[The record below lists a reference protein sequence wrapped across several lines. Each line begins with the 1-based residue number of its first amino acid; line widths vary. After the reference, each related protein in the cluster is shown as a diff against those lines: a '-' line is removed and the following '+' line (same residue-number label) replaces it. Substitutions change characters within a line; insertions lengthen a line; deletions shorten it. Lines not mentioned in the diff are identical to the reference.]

1 LASRFGVSG
10 YPTLK
15 FFVNGEASEYN
26 GGRTESTIIAWL
38 KKKTSP
44 ATTEKTTVE
53 EVDAAVAEN
62 QIVVVFFGS
71 NGENFK
77 TFE

>member
-1 LASRFGVSG
+1 LASKYGVSG

-26 GGRTESTIIAWL
+26 GGRTESTIVSWL

-44 ATTEKTTVE
+44 ATVEKSSVAEVE
-53 EVDAAVAEN
+53 ELSA
-62 QIVVVFFGS
+62 
-71 NGENFK
+71 
-77 TFE
+77 